1 MATYKFMKNQFTLL
15 FLMVLANMAFAQD
28 SSTKPNLNNK
38 TGISTNANPSKKGI
52 GIGLCATTNGIGGH
66 LSFSFLNS
74 GKLMA
79 RIEGNTLNYTLK
91 DYGFKFGKTDM
102 LVNGPLKF
110 GSVGLYADWH
120 PFGNSFKLIGGFA
133 YMLNNISTIS
143 YLKDSTKQ
151 GDITIAPNEVGSIAI
166 ELKPNAIAPYIGLGF
181 GRAVPKRR
189 VSVSLEMGM
198 FYIGEPSVKFITTGM
213 LTPTGLTEEK
223 KLRANM
229 SEFKWLPKLA
239 LSINIKLTK

>member
-1 MATYKFMKNQFTLL
+1 MKKQLTLL
-15 FLMVLANMAFAQD
+15 LLMVLGSMVYAQD
-28 SSTKPNLNNK
+28 TIPKPK
-38 TGISTNANPSKKGI
+38 APAKASVTADATPSKKGL
-52 GIGLCATTNGIGGH
+52 GIGLLSSTNGLGGH
-66 LSFSFLNS
+66 LSYSFLSS
-74 GKLMA
+74 GKLIA
-79 RIEGNTLNYTLK
+79 RLEGGYLNYTLK
-91 DYGFKFGKTDM
+91 DYGFKFGKTSM

-120 PFGNSFKLIGGFA
+120 PFGNSFKLTGGFA
-133 YMLNNISTIS
+133 YMLNNISTTS

-181 GRAVPKRR
+181 GRAVPKHR
-189 VSVSLEMGM
+189 VGVSFEMGM
-198 FYIGEPSVKFITTGM
+198 FYIGEPEVKFVTTGM

-229 SEFKWLPKLA
+229 SEFKWLPKLS